1 MRITPIAIP
10 VLALFLSGCN
20 AAQTQPQSGE
30 GSANPAADAQPRSS
44 SSESSSESSQNP
56 APSGRNNANAEMA
69 GAIQTGFDQ
78 LSGRLT
84 LLQEQ
89 VLQIR
94 SSNQQLREQNQMLL
108 NRLELLTRTQ
118 PEDSA
123 AEGEMSADAGGT
135 EQLDA
140 AIGQLM
146 QILNQAELPS
156 GSGQG
161 QFGLATTYTQGGDWV
176 LLRYDRSTGETWMA
190 EFGDW
195 QLISE
200 ELPPENSLYD
210 IQISRADRNTAGY
223 VAVRIDLNS
232 GRSWWLNGKR
242 WQEY

>member
-1 MRITPIAIP
+1 MRIPHLGVP
-10 VLALFLSGCN
+10 LLALLLSGCN
-20 AAQTQPQSGE
+20 AAQTQPQSDQGE
-30 GSANPAADAQPRSS
+30 ANPAVETQQQASS
-44 SSESSSESSQNP
+44 S
-56 APSGRNNANAEMA
+56 NAAASRSNTDVGAEMA

-94 SSNQQLREQNQMLL
+94 SSNQQLMEQNQMLL
-108 NRLELLTRTQ
+108 NRLELMTRTQ
-118 PEDSA
+118 PG
-123 AEGEMSADAGGT
+123 AETLSGEEAMADDAGT

-146 QILNQAELPS
+146 QLLNQAEMPAGAS
-156 GSGQG
+156 QG
-161 QFGLATTYTQGGDWV
+161 QFGLATTYTQNGDWV
-176 LLRYDRSTGETWMA
+176 LLRFDRHSGETWIA

-195 QLISE
+195 QLISDE
-200 ELPPENSLYD
+200 IQPDDSLYE
-210 IQISRADRNTAGY
+210 IQITRADRNTAGY

>member
-1 MRITPIAIP
+1 MRIPHLGIP
-10 VLALFLSGCN
+10 LLALLLSGCN
-20 AAQTQPQSGE
+20 AAQTQPQSAQGE
-30 GSANPAADAQPRSS
+30 ANQSAETQQQQASSPDAAPSRSS
-44 SSESSSESSQNP
+44 TND
-56 APSGRNNANAEMA
+56 AAEMA

-94 SSNQQLREQNQMLL
+94 SSNQQLMEQNQMLL
-108 NRLELLTRTQ
+108 NRLELMTRTQ
-118 PEDSA
+118 PEAELLTGDEASA
-123 AEGEMSADAGGT
+123 EDGGT

-146 QILNQAELPS
+146 QLLNQVEMPA
-156 GSGQG
+156 GSSQG
-161 QFGLATTYTQGGDWV
+161 QFGLATTYTQNGDWV
-176 LLRYDRSTGETWMA
+176 LLRFDRHSGETWIA

-195 QLISE
+195 QLISDE
-200 ELPPENSLYD
+200 IQPDDSLYE
-210 IQISRADRNTAGY
+210 IQITRADRNTAGY

>member
-1 MRITPIAIP
+1 MRIPHLGIP
-10 VLALFLSGCN
+10 LLALLLSGCN
-20 AAQTQPQSGE
+20 AAQTQPQSDQGE
-30 GSANPAADAQPRSS
+30 ANPAAETQQQASS
-44 SSESSSESSQNP
+44 S
-56 APSGRNNANAEMA
+56 NAAASRSNTDVGAEMA

-94 SSNQQLREQNQMLL
+94 SSNQQLMEQNQMLL
-108 NRLELLTRTQ
+108 NRLELMTRTQ
-118 PEDSA
+118 PG
-123 AEGEMSADAGGT
+123 AETLSGEEAMADDAGT

-146 QILNQAELPS
+146 QLLNQVEMPAGAS
-156 GSGQG
+156 QG
-161 QFGLATTYTQGGDWV
+161 QFGLATTYTQNGDWV
-176 LLRYDRSTGETWMA
+176 LLRFDRHSGETWIA

-195 QLISE
+195 QLISDE
-200 ELPPENSLYD
+200 IQPDDSLYE
-210 IQISRADRNTAGY
+210 IQITRADRNTAGY

>member
-1 MRITPIAIP
+1 MRIPHLGIP
-10 VLALFLSGCN
+10 LLALLLSGCN
-20 AAQTQPQSGE
+20 AAQTQPQSDQGE
-30 GSANPAADAQPRSS
+30 ANPAAETQQQASS
-44 SSESSSESSQNP
+44 SNTAASRS
-56 APSGRNNANAEMA
+56 NADVGAEMA

-94 SSNQQLREQNQMLL
+94 SSNQQLMEQNQMLL
-108 NRLELLTRTQ
+108 NRLELMTRTQ
-118 PEDSA
+118 PGVETLS
-123 AEGEMSADAGGT
+123 GEETMADDAGT

-146 QILNQAELPS
+146 QLLNQVEMPA
-156 GSGQG
+156 GSSQG
-161 QFGLATTYTQGGDWV
+161 QFGLATTYTQNGDWV
-176 LLRYDRSTGETWMA
+176 LLRFDRHSGETWIA

-195 QLISE
+195 QLISDE
-200 ELPPENSLYD
+200 IQPDDSLYE
-210 IQISRADRNTAGY
+210 IQITRADRNTAGY